1 MSEVVEQPKQAGN
14 VVTSENLAEWTMD
27 RLGLA
32 TEEAPVEAEAVE
44 ETPDS
49 EPTVDAEGES
59 ELDTETEGKATEERK
74 QNPKLEK
81 RFSELTKARK
91 LAEENA
97 AKAQAEKEALAQVEA
112 ERAAKEALEAKLK
125 EYEEK
130 IAPQQ
135 KTAEDPIGAEPR
147 ADQFDDAFEYAKAL
161 AEWSAE
167 KALYERDQ
175 QEANRKLEEERQKVI
190 KSWSEKLEKAKPNL
204 PDFDDI
210 LASTQVVVSNEV
222 RDAIVESD
230 VGPEILYHLASLDGE
245 EAEKFQNLPLTK
257 ALREIGKLE
266 ARFEKQAI
274 AEEKPVSKPV
284 VQKSKAPAPLSPI
297 KATGS
302 AMETPIGS
310 DGEFH
315 GSFQAWKA
323 ARKAGKIR

>member
-1 MSEVVEQPKQAGN
+1 MAEAQVLEEKQASN
-14 VVTSENLAEWTMD
+14 VVTSENLTEWNMN

-32 TEEAPVEAEAVE
+32 TDEAPTEAEAVE
-44 ETPDS
+44 ETPES
-49 EPTVDAEGES
+49 EPVAEEGES
-59 ELDTETEGKATEERK
+59 EQDSETEGKATEERK

-97 AKAQAEKEALAQVEA
+97 AK
-112 ERAAKEALEAKLK
+112 EREQREQLEAKLR
-125 EYEEK
+125 EYEDRQ
-130 IAPQQ
+130 APQP
-135 KTAEDPIGAEPR
+135 KADESPIGREPR

-167 KALYERDQ
+167 KALYDRDQ
-175 QEANRKLEEERQKVI
+175 QDLNRKAEEERQIVLKT
-190 KSWSEKLEKAKPNL
+190 WSEKLQKAKPNL
-204 PDFDDI
+204 ADFDEI
-210 LASTQVVVSNEV
+210 VNSTQVVVSNEV
-222 RDAIVESD
+222 RDAIIESD

-245 EAEKFQNLPLTK
+245 EAERFQALPMAK

-266 ARFEKQAI
+266 ARFEKQEI
-274 AEEKPVSKPV
+274 AEETAVRSKPV

-297 KATGS
+297 RATGS
-302 AMETPIGS
+302 AMENPIGS

>member
-1 MSEVVEQPKQAGN
+1 MAEAQAVEQPRQAGN
-14 VVTSENLAEWTMD
+14 VVTSENLTEWTMD

-32 TEEAPVEAEAVE
+32 TEETPTEAEAVE

-49 EPTVDAEGES
+49 EPVAEEGES
-59 ELDTETEGKATEERK
+59 EHDLEAEGKATEERK

-97 AKAQAEKEALAQVEA
+97 AKAQAEKEQ
-112 ERAAKEALEAKLK
+112 LEARLR
-125 EYEEK
+125 EYEDRQ
-130 IAPQQ
+130 APQQ
-135 KTAEDPIGAEPR
+135 QQVDESPIGREPR
-147 ADQFDDAFEYAKAL
+147 PDQFDDAFEYAKAL

-167 KALYERDQ
+167 KALYDRDQ
-175 QEANRKLEEERQKVI
+175 QEANRKIEEQRQKVL
-190 KSWSEKLEKAKPNL
+190 KTWSEKLEKAKPNL
-204 PDFDDI
+204 ADFDEVI
-210 LASTQVVVSNEV
+210 ESTQVVVSNEV
-222 RDAIVESD
+222 RDAIIESD

-245 EAEKFQNLPLTK
+245 EAEKFQALPVSK

-266 ARFEKQAI
+266 ARFEKQEA
-274 AEEKPVSKPV
+274 AEETAVRSKPV
-284 VQKSKAPAPLSPI
+284 VQKSKAPAPLSPL

-302 AMETPIGS
+302 AMDSSIGS

>member
-1 MSEVVEQPKQAGN
+1 MAEAQAVEAKQAGN
-14 VVTSENLAEWTMD
+14 VVTSENLTEWTLNRM
-27 RLGLA
+27 GLA

-44 ETPDS
+44 ETPES
-49 EPTVDAEGES
+49 EPTEVEGES
-59 ELDTETEGKATEERK
+59 EQDQEPEGKATEERK

-91 LAEENA
+91 QAEENA
-97 AKAQAEKEALAQVEA
+97 AKAQAEKEALEA
-112 ERAAKEALEAKLK
+112 RLR
-125 EYEEK
+125 EYEDR
-130 IAPQQ
+130 ATPQPQ
-135 KTAEDPIGAEPR
+135 VDESPIGKEPR

-167 KALYERDQ
+167 KALYDRDQ
-175 QEANRKLEEERQKVI
+175 QEANRKIEEERSKLL
-190 KSWSEKLEKAKPNL
+190 KTWSEKLEKAKPNL
-204 PDFDDI
+204 ADFDDI
-210 LASTQVVVSNEV
+210 VNSTQVVVSNEV
-222 RDAIVESD
+222 RDAIIESD

-245 EAEKFQNLPLTK
+245 EAQKFQDLPLTK

-266 ARFEKQAI
+266 AKFEKQAI

-297 KATGS
+297 RATGS

>member
-1 MSEVVEQPKQAGN
+1 MGSLGKNLEVKLMSEVVEQPKQAGN

-32 TEEAPVEAEAVE
+32 TEEAHVEAEAVE

-91 LAEENA
+91 QAEENA
-97 AKAQAEKEALAQVEA
+97 AKALAEKEALEA
-112 ERAAKEALEAKLK
+112 RLK
-125 EYEEK
+125 EYEER

-175 QEANRKLEEERQKVI
+175 QEANRKLEEERQKIV

-245 EAEKFQNLPLTK
+245 EAEKFQALPLTK

-302 AMETPIGS
+302 AMDTPIGS

>member
-1 MSEVVEQPKQAGN
+1 MAEAQVLEAKQAGN
-14 VVTSENLAEWTMD
+14 VVTSENLTEWTMN

-32 TEEAPVEAEAVE
+32 GEDAPIEADAVE
-44 ETPDS
+44 ETPES
-49 EPTVDAEGES
+49 EPIADDEQS
-59 ELDTETEGKATEERK
+59 EQDSETEGKATEERK

-91 LAEENA
+91 QAEENA
-97 AKAQAEKEALAQVEA
+97 AKAHAEKEQ
-112 ERAAKEALEAKLK
+112 LEARLR
-125 EYEEK
+125 EYEGRQ
-130 IAPQQ
+130 APQPQ
-135 KTAEDPIGAEPR
+135 VDESPIGREPR

-167 KALYERDQ
+167 KALYDRDQ
-175 QEANRKLEEERQKVI
+175 QDLNRKVEEERQKVL
-190 KSWSEKLEKAKPNL
+190 KTWSEKLQKAKPNL
-204 PDFDDI
+204 ADFDEI
-210 LASTQVVVSNEV
+210 VNSTQVVVSNEI

-230 VGPEILYHLASLDGE
+230 VGPEILYHLASLDNE
-245 EAEKFQNLPLTK
+245 EAERFQALSMSK

-266 ARFEKQAI
+266 ARFEKQEI
-274 AEEKPVSKPV
+274 AEETAVRSKPV
-284 VQKSKAPAPLSPI
+284 AQKSKAPAPLSPI

-302 AMETPIGS
+302 AMENPIGS

>member
-1 MSEVVEQPKQAGN
+1 MSEAQVVEAKQAGN
-14 VVTSENLAEWTMD
+14 VVTSENLTEWTLNRM
-27 RLGLA
+27 GLA
-32 TEEAPVEAEAVE
+32 SEEAPTEAEAVE
-44 ETPDS
+44 ETPES
-49 EPTVDAEGES
+49 EPTDAEGES
-59 ELDTETEGKATEERK
+59 GQDQEPEGKATEERK

-91 LAEENA
+91 QAE
-97 AKAQAEKEALAQVEA
+97 AKAQAEKEALEA
-112 ERAAKEALEAKLK
+112 RLR
-125 EYEEK
+125 EYEDRQ
-130 IAPQQ
+130 PQQ
-135 KTAEDPIGAEPR
+135 PKADESPIGREPR

-167 KALYERDQ
+167 KALYDRDQ
-175 QEANRKLEEERQKVI
+175 QDLNRKAEEEKQKI
-190 KSWSEKLEKAKPNL
+190 TKLWSEKLQKAKPNL
-204 PDFDDI
+204 ADFDDI
-210 LASTQVVVSNEV
+210 VNSTQIVVSDEV

-245 EAEKFQNLPLTK
+245 EAEKFQSLSLSK

-266 ARFEKQAI
+266 ARFEKQES
-274 AEEKPVSKPV
+274 AEETAVRSKPV

-297 KATGS
+297 RATGS

>member
-1 MSEVVEQPKQAGN
+1 MAEVQEAKQAGN
-14 VVTSENLAEWTMD
+14 VVTSENLTEWNMN

-32 TEEAPVEAEAVE
+32 TDEAPIEAETVE
-44 ETPDS
+44 ETPES
-49 EPTVDAEGES
+49 EPVAEEGES
-59 ELDTETEGKATEERK
+59 EQDSETEGKATEERK

-91 LAEENA
+91 QAEENA
-97 AKAQAEKEALAQVEA
+97 AKAQAEKEQLEARLREYEGRQAPQPQVE
-112 ERAAKEALEAKLK
+112 ES
-125 EYEEK
+125 
-130 IAPQQ
+130 
-135 KTAEDPIGAEPR
+135 PIGREPR

-167 KALYERDQ
+167 KALYDRDQ
-175 QEANRKLEEERQKVI
+175 QDLNRKAEEERQIVLKT
-190 KSWSEKLEKAKPNL
+190 WSEKLEKAKPNL
-204 PDFDDI
+204 ADFDDI
-210 LASTQVVVSNEV
+210 VNSTQIVVSDDV

-245 EAEKFQNLPLTK
+245 EAERFQALPMSK

-266 ARFEKQAI
+266 ARFEKQEA
-274 AEEKPVSKPV
+274 AEETAIRSKPV
-284 VQKSKAPAPLSPI
+284 AQKSKAPAPLSPI

>member
-1 MSEVVEQPKQAGN
+1 MAEAQVLEAKQASN
-14 VVTSENLAEWTMD
+14 VVTSENLTEWNMN

-32 TEEAPVEAEAVE
+32 GEDAPIEADAVE
-44 ETPDS
+44 ETPES
-49 EPTVDAEGES
+49 EPIADDEQS
-59 ELDTETEGKATEERK
+59 EQDSETEGKATEERK

-91 LAEENA
+91 QAEENA
-97 AKAQAEKEALAQVEA
+97 AKAQADKEVLEARLREYEDRQSPQPQVE
-112 ERAAKEALEAKLK
+112 ES
-125 EYEEK
+125 
-130 IAPQQ
+130 
-135 KTAEDPIGAEPR
+135 PIGREPR

-167 KALYERDQ
+167 KALFDRDQ
-175 QEANRKLEEERQKVI
+175 QDLNRKVEEERNKLL
-190 KSWSEKLEKAKPNL
+190 KTWSEKLEKAKPNL
-204 PDFDDI
+204 TDFDEI
-210 LASTQVVVSNEV
+210 VNSTQVVVSNEV
-222 RDAIVESD
+222 RDAIIESD

-245 EAEKFQNLPLTK
+245 EAERFQALPMSK

-266 ARFEKQAI
+266 ARFEKQEA
-274 AEEKPVSKPV
+274 AQEEAVRSKPV
-284 VQKSKAPAPLSPI
+284 AQKSKAPAPLSPI

-302 AMETPIGS
+302 AMENPIGS

>member
-1 MSEVVEQPKQAGN
+1 MAEVVEQPRQAGN
-14 VVTSENLAEWTMD
+14 VVTSENLTEWTMD

-44 ETPDS
+44 ETPES
-49 EPTVDAEGES
+49 EPIEAEGES
-59 ELDTETEGKATEERK
+59 EHDTEAEGKATEERK

-97 AKAQAEKEALAQVEA
+97 AKALAEKEALEA
-112 ERAAKEALEAKLK
+112 RLR
-125 EYEEK
+125 EYEERVT
-130 IAPQQ
+130 PQQ
-135 KTAEDPIGAEPR
+135 KTVDDPIGAEPR

-175 QEANRKLEEERQKVI
+175 QEANRKIEEERQKVI
-190 KSWSEKLEKAKPNL
+190 KTWSEKLEKAKPNL

-210 LASTQVVVSNEV
+210 LASTQVQVTDEV
-222 RDAIVESD
+222 RDAIIESD

-245 EAEKFQNLPLTK
+245 EADRFQALPTAK

-266 ARFEKQAI
+266 ARFEKQQN
-274 AEEKPVSKPV
+274 AEESAVRSKPV

-302 AMETPIGS
+302 AMESPIGS

>member
-91 LAEENA
+91 QAEENA
-97 AKAQAEKEALAQVEA
+97 AKALAEKEALEA
-112 ERAAKEALEAKLK
+112 RLK
-125 EYEEK
+125 EYEER

>member
-1 MSEVVEQPKQAGN
+1 MAEAQVLEAKQAGN
-14 VVTSENLAEWTMD
+14 VVTSENLTEWNMN

-32 TEEAPVEAEAVE
+32 GEDAPIEADAVE
-44 ETPDS
+44 ETPES
-49 EPTVDAEGES
+49 EPIADDEQSEQES
-59 ELDTETEGKATEERK
+59 EPEGKATEERK

-91 LAEENA
+91 QAEENA
-97 AKAQAEKEALAQVEA
+97 AKAQAEKEQLEARLREYEDRQAPQPQVE
-112 ERAAKEALEAKLK
+112 ES
-125 EYEEK
+125 
-130 IAPQQ
+130 
-135 KTAEDPIGAEPR
+135 PIGREPR

-167 KALYERDQ
+167 KALYDRDQ
-175 QEANRKLEEERQKVI
+175 QDLNRKIEEERQRTLKT
-190 KSWSEKLEKAKPNL
+190 WSEKLQKAKPNL
-204 PDFDDI
+204 ADFDEI
-210 LASTQVVVSNEV
+210 VNSTQVVVSNEV

-230 VGPEILYHLASLDGE
+230 VGPEILYHLASLDAE
-245 EAEKFQNLPLTK
+245 EAEKFQALPISK

-266 ARFEKQAI
+266 ARFEKQEA
-274 AEEKPVSKPV
+274 AQEEAVRSKPV
-284 VQKSKAPAPLSPI
+284 AQKSKAPAPLSPI

>member
-1 MSEVVEQPKQAGN
+1 MSEAQVVEAKQAGN
-14 VVTSENLAEWTMD
+14 VVTSENLTEWTMN

-44 ETPDS
+44 ETPES
-49 EPTVDAEGES
+49 EPTVEAEGES
-59 ELDTETEGKATEERK
+59 ESDAEPEGKATEERK

-91 LAEENA
+91 QAEENA
-97 AKAQAEKEALAQVEA
+97 AKAQAEKEALEA
-112 ERAAKEALEAKLK
+112 RLR
-125 EYEEK
+125 EYEDRTNS
-130 IAPQQ
+130 QQ
-135 KTAEDPIGAEPR
+135 KTVNDPIGAEPR

-175 QEANRKLEEERQKVI
+175 QEANRKIEEERQKVL

-204 PDFDDI
+204 ADFDEV
-210 LASTQVVVSNEV
+210 LESTQVVVSNEV
-222 RDAIVESD
+222 RDAIIESD

-245 EAEKFQNLPLTK
+245 EAEKFQALPVHK

-266 ARFEKQAI
+266 ARFEKQEA
-274 AEEKPVSKPV
+274 AEETAVRSKPV

-302 AMETPIGS
+302 AMDTPIGS

>member
-49 EPTVDAEGES
+49 EPTVETEGES
-59 ELDTETEGKATEERK
+59 ELDAETEGKATEERK

-91 LAEENA
+91 EAEARAEA
-97 AKAQAEKEALAQVEA
+97 EAKARAE
-112 ERAAKEALEAKLK
+112 LEARLR

-130 IAPQQ
+130 VAPQQ

-175 QEANRKLEEERQKVI
+175 QEANRKIEEERAKI
-190 KSWSEKLEKAKPNL
+190 AKSWSEKLEKAKPNL

-210 LASTQVVVSNEV
+210 LASTQVMVSDEV

-245 EAEKFQNLPLTK
+245 EAEKFQNLPVTK

-266 ARFEKQAI
+266 AKFEKQAI
-274 AEEKPVSKPV
+274 AEEKPISKPV

-302 AMETPIGS
+302 AAESLINS

>member
-1 MSEVVEQPKQAGN
+1 MSEAQAVDQPRQAGN
-14 VVTSENLAEWTMD
+14 VVTSENLTEWTMD

-44 ETPDS
+44 ETPES
-49 EPTVDAEGES
+49 EPTAVEGES
-59 ELDTETEGKATEERK
+59 EQDSETEGKATEERK

-91 LAEENA
+91 LAEETA
-97 AKAQAEKEALAQVEA
+97 AK
-112 ERAAKEALEAKLK
+112 EREQREALEARLK
-125 EYEEK
+125 EYEGQSQ
-130 IAPQQ
+130 PTQ
-135 KTAEDPIGAEPR
+135 KQADPIGVEPR
-147 ADQFDDAFEYAKAL
+147 PDQFDDAFEYAKAL

-175 QEANRKLEEERQKVI
+175 QELNRKAQEERNKMV
-190 KSWSEKLEKAKPNL
+190 KSWTEKLEKTKPSL
-204 PDFDDI
+204 PDFDDVVD
-210 LASTQVVVSNEV
+210 SSKVVVNDDI
-222 RDAIVESD
+222 RDAILESD
-230 VGPEILYHLASLDGE
+230 VGPEILYHLASLDE
-245 EAEKFQNLPLTK
+245 DEADKFMNLSQAK

-266 ARFEKQAI
+266 ARFEKQEA
-274 AEEKPVSKPV
+274 AEEPVRSKPV

-302 AMETPIGS
+302 AMDTPIGS

>member
-1 MSEVVEQPKQAGN
+1 MAEAQVVEAKQASN
-14 VVTSENLAEWTMD
+14 VVTSENLAEWTMN

-44 ETPDS
+44 ETPES
-49 EPTVDAEGES
+49 EPIVEAEGES
-59 ELDTETEGKATEERK
+59 EQDSEPEAKVTEERK

-91 LAEENA
+91 QAEENA
-97 AKAQAEKEALAQVEA
+97 AKALAEKEALEA
-112 ERAAKEALEAKLK
+112 RLR
-125 EYEEK
+125 EYEERS
-130 IAPQQ
+130 APQQ
-135 KTAEDPIGAEPR
+135 KVEDPIGAEPR

-175 QEANRKLEEERQKVI
+175 QEAVRRAEEERSKVL
-190 KSWSEKLEKAKPNL
+190 KTWSEKLAKAKPNL
-204 PDFDDI
+204 ADFDEVI
-210 LASTQVVVSNEV
+210 ESTQVVVSNEV
-222 RDAIVESD
+222 RDAIIESD
-230 VGPEILYHLASLDGE
+230 VGPEILYHLASLDAE
-245 EAEKFQNLPLTK
+245 EAEKFQNLPVHK
-257 ALREIGKLE
+257 ALREIGRLE
-266 ARFEKQAI
+266 AKYEKQAI
-274 AEEKPVSKPV
+274 VEEKPVSKPV
-284 VQKSKAPAPLSPI
+284 TQKSKAPAPLSPI

-315 GSFQAWKA
+315 GSYQAWKA

>member
-1 MSEVVEQPKQAGN
+1 MAEAQAVEQPRQAGN
-14 VVTSENLAEWTMD
+14 VVTSENLTEWTMD

-32 TEEAPVEAEAVE
+32 TEETPTEAEAVE
-44 ETPDS
+44 ETPES
-49 EPTVDAEGES
+49 EPVAEEGES
-59 ELDTETEGKATEERK
+59 EHDTEAEGKATEERK

-97 AKAQAEKEALAQVEA
+97 AKAQAEKEALEA
-112 ERAAKEALEAKLK
+112 RLR
-125 EYEEK
+125 EYEERTN
-130 IAPQQ
+130 PQP
-135 KTAEDPIGAEPR
+135 KADESPIGREPKP
-147 ADQFDDAFEYAKAL
+147 DQFDDAFEYAKAL

-175 QEANRKLEEERQKVI
+175 QEANRRVEEERQKVL
-190 KSWSEKLEKAKPNL
+190 KTWSEKLERAKPNL
-204 PDFDDI
+204 ADFDEVI
-210 LASTQVVVSNEV
+210 ESTQVVVSNEV
-222 RDAIVESD
+222 RDAIIESD
-230 VGPEILYHLASLDGE
+230 VGPEILYYLASLDGE
-245 EAEKFQNLPLTK
+245 EAEKFQALPVAK

-266 ARFEKQAI
+266 ARFEKQQD
-274 AEEKPVSKPV
+274 AEETAVRSKPV
-284 VQKSKAPAPLSPI
+284 VQKSKAPAPLSPL

-302 AMETPIGS
+302 AMESPIGS

>member
-1 MSEVVEQPKQAGN
+1 MSEAQVVEAKQASN
-14 VVTSENLAEWTMD
+14 VVTSENLTEWNMD

-32 TEEAPVEAEAVE
+32 TEEAPTEAETVE
-44 ETPDS
+44 ETPES
-49 EPTVDAEGES
+49 EPVAEEGES
-59 ELDTETEGKATEERK
+59 EHDQEPEGKATEERK

-97 AKAQAEKEALAQVEA
+97 AK
-112 ERAAKEALEAKLK
+112 EREQREQLEARLR
-125 EYEEK
+125 EYEERRN
-130 IAPQQ
+130 PQQ
-135 KTAEDPIGAEPR
+135 KTAEDPIGVEPR

-167 KALYERDQ
+167 KALYDRDQ
-175 QEANRKLEEERQKVI
+175 QDLNRKAEEERQKVL
-190 KSWSEKLEKAKPNL
+190 KTWSEKLQKAKPNL
-204 PDFDDI
+204 ADFDEI
-210 LASTQVVVSNEV
+210 VNSTQVVVSNEV
-222 RDAIVESD
+222 RDAIIESD
-230 VGPEILYHLASLDGE
+230 VGPEILYHLAGLDGE
-245 EAEKFQNLPLTK
+245 EAERFQALPMAK

-266 ARFEKQAI
+266 ARFEKQEA
-274 AEEKPVSKPV
+274 AEETAVRSKPV

-297 KATGS
+297 RATGS
-302 AMETPIGS
+302 AMDTPIGS

>member
-1 MSEVVEQPKQAGN
+1 MAEAQAVEQPRQAGN
-14 VVTSENLAEWTMD
+14 VVTSENLTEWTMD

-44 ETPDS
+44 ETPES
-49 EPTVDAEGES
+49 EPTEDEGQS
-59 ELDTETEGKATEERK
+59 EHDLEAEGKATEERK

-91 LAEENA
+91 QAEENA
-97 AKAQAEKEALAQVEA
+97 AKAQAEKEQ
-112 ERAAKEALEAKLK
+112 LEARLR
-125 EYEEK
+125 EYEERTT
-130 IAPQQ
+130 PQPQ
-135 KTAEDPIGAEPR
+135 ADESPIGREPKP
-147 ADQFDDAFEYAKAL
+147 DQFDDAFEYAKAL

-167 KALYERDQ
+167 KALYDRDQ
-175 QEANRKLEEERQKVI
+175 QEANRKIEEQRQKVL
-190 KSWSEKLEKAKPNL
+190 KTWSEKLEKAKPNL
-204 PDFDDI
+204 ADFDEVI
-210 LASTQVVVSNEV
+210 ESTQVVVSNEV
-222 RDAIVESD
+222 RDAIIESD

-245 EAEKFQNLPLTK
+245 EADKFQALSVSK

-266 ARFEKQAI
+266 ARFEKQES
-274 AEEKPVSKPV
+274 AEETAVRSKPV
-284 VQKSKAPAPLSPI
+284 VQKSKAPAPLSPL

-302 AMETPIGS
+302 AMESPIGS

>member
-1 MSEVVEQPKQAGN
+1 MAEAQVLEAKQAGN
-14 VVTSENLAEWTMD
+14 VVTSENLTEWNMN

-32 TEEAPVEAEAVE
+32 GEDAPIEADAVE
-44 ETPDS
+44 ETPES
-49 EPTVDAEGES
+49 EPIADDEQS
-59 ELDTETEGKATEERK
+59 EQDSETEGKATEERK

-91 LAEENA
+91 QAEENA
-97 AKAQAEKEALAQVEA
+97 AKAQADKEVLEARLREYEDRQSPQPQVE
-112 ERAAKEALEAKLK
+112 ES
-125 EYEEK
+125 
-130 IAPQQ
+130 
-135 KTAEDPIGAEPR
+135 PIGREPR

-167 KALYERDQ
+167 KALYDRDQ
-175 QEANRKLEEERQKVI
+175 QDLNRKVEEERQKVL
-190 KSWSEKLEKAKPNL
+190 KTWSEKLQKAKPNL
-204 PDFDDI
+204 TDFDDI
-210 LASTQVVVSNEV
+210 VNSTQVVVSNEV
-222 RDAIVESD
+222 RDAIIESD

-245 EAEKFQNLPLTK
+245 EAERFQALPMSK

-266 ARFEKQAI
+266 ARFEKQEA
-274 AEEKPVSKPV
+274 AQEEAVRSKPV
-284 VQKSKAPAPLSPI
+284 AQKSKAPAPLSPI

-302 AMETPIGS
+302 AMENPIGS

>member
-1 MSEVVEQPKQAGN
+1 MAEAQAVEQPRQAGN
-14 VVTSENLAEWTMD
+14 VVTSENLTEWTMD

-44 ETPDS
+44 ETPES
-49 EPTVDAEGES
+49 EPIEAEGES
-59 ELDTETEGKATEERK
+59 EHDTEAEGKATEERK

-97 AKAQAEKEALAQVEA
+97 AKALAEKEALEA
-112 ERAAKEALEAKLK
+112 RLR
-125 EYEEK
+125 EYEERVT
-130 IAPQQ
+130 PQQ
-135 KTAEDPIGAEPR
+135 KTVDDPIGAEPR

-175 QEANRKLEEERQKVI
+175 QEANRKIEEERQKVI
-190 KSWSEKLEKAKPNL
+190 KTWSEKLEKAKPNL

-210 LASTQVVVSNEV
+210 LASTQVQVTDEV
-222 RDAIVESD
+222 RDAIIESD

-245 EAEKFQNLPLTK
+245 EADRFQALPTAK

-266 ARFEKQAI
+266 ARFEKQQN
-274 AEEKPVSKPV
+274 AEESAVRSKPV

-302 AMETPIGS
+302 AMESPIGS

>member
-1 MSEVVEQPKQAGN
+1 MAEAQAVEQPRQAGN
-14 VVTSENLAEWTMD
+14 VVTSENLTEWTMD

-32 TEEAPVEAEAVE
+32 TEETPTEAEAVE
-44 ETPDS
+44 ETPES
-49 EPTVDAEGES
+49 EPVAEEGES
-59 ELDTETEGKATEERK
+59 EHDTEAEGKATEERK

-97 AKAQAEKEALAQVEA
+97 AKAQAEKEALEA
-112 ERAAKEALEAKLK
+112 RLR
-125 EYEEK
+125 EYEERTN
-130 IAPQQ
+130 PQP
-135 KTAEDPIGAEPR
+135 KADESPIGREPKP
-147 ADQFDDAFEYAKAL
+147 DQFDDAFEYAKAL

-175 QEANRKLEEERQKVI
+175 QEANRKIEEERQKVL
-190 KSWSEKLEKAKPNL
+190 KTWSEKLERAKPNL
-204 PDFDDI
+204 ADFDEVI
-210 LASTQVVVSNEV
+210 ESTQVVVSNEV
-222 RDAIVESD
+222 RDAIIESD

-245 EAEKFQNLPLTK
+245 EAEKFQALPVAK

-266 ARFEKQAI
+266 ARFEKQQD
-274 AEEKPVSKPV
+274 AEETAVRSKPV
-284 VQKSKAPAPLSPI
+284 VQKSKAPAPLSPL

-302 AMETPIGS
+302 AMESPIGS

>member
-1 MSEVVEQPKQAGN
+1 MAEAQVLEAKQASN
-14 VVTSENLAEWTMD
+14 VVTSENLTEWTMN

-32 TEEAPVEAEAVE
+32 TDDAPTEAETVE

-49 EPTVDAEGES
+49 EPVAEEGES
-59 ELDTETEGKATEERK
+59 EQDSETEGKATEERK

-91 LAEENA
+91 QAEENA
-97 AKAQAEKEALAQVEA
+97 AKSQAEKEQLEARLREYEDRQTPQPQVE
-112 ERAAKEALEAKLK
+112 ES
-125 EYEEK
+125 
-130 IAPQQ
+130 
-135 KTAEDPIGAEPR
+135 PIGKEPR

-167 KALYERDQ
+167 KALYDRDQ
-175 QEANRKLEEERQKVI
+175 QDLNRKAEEERQKVL
-190 KSWSEKLEKAKPNL
+190 KTWSEKLQKAKPNL
-204 PDFDDI
+204 ADFDEI
-210 LASTQVVVSNEV
+210 VNSTQVVVSNEV
-222 RDAIVESD
+222 RDAIIESD

-245 EAEKFQNLPLTK
+245 EAERFQTLPISK

-266 ARFEKQAI
+266 ARFEKQEA
-274 AEEKPVSKPV
+274 AQEEAVRSKPV
-284 VQKSKAPAPLSPI
+284 AQKSKAPAPLSPI

>member
-1 MSEVVEQPKQAGN
+1 MSEAQVVEAKQAGN
-14 VVTSENLAEWTMD
+14 VVTSENLTEWTMN

-44 ETPDS
+44 ETPES
-49 EPTVDAEGES
+49 EPTVEAEGES
-59 ELDTETEGKATEERK
+59 ESDAEPEGKATEERK

-91 LAEENA
+91 QAEENA
-97 AKAQAEKEALAQVEA
+97 AKAQAEKEALEA
-112 ERAAKEALEAKLK
+112 RLR
-125 EYEEK
+125 EYEDRTNS
-130 IAPQQ
+130 QQ
-135 KTAEDPIGAEPR
+135 KTVNDPIGAEPR

-175 QEANRKLEEERQKVI
+175 QEANRKIEEERQKVL

-204 PDFDDI
+204 ADFDEV
-210 LASTQVVVSNEV
+210 LESTQVVVSNEV
-222 RDAIVESD
+222 RDAIIESD

-245 EAEKFQNLPLTK
+245 EAEKFQALPVHK

-266 ARFEKQAI
+266 ARFEKQEA
-274 AEEKPVSKPV
+274 AEETAVRSKPV

-302 AMETPIGS
+302 AMENPIGS

>member
-1 MSEVVEQPKQAGN
+1 MAEVQEAKQAGN
-14 VVTSENLAEWTMD
+14 VVTSENLTEWTMN

-32 TEEAPVEAEAVE
+32 EQEDPVEADEVE
-44 ETPDS
+44 ETPES
-49 EPTVDAEGES
+49 EPMES
-59 ELDTETEGKATEERK
+59 EEQSEQESEPEGKATEERK

-91 LAEENA
+91 QAEENA
-97 AKAQAEKEALAQVEA
+97 AKVQAEKEQ
-112 ERAAKEALEAKLK
+112 LEARLK
-125 EYEEK
+125 EYEERSN
-130 IAPQQ
+130 PQPQ
-135 KTAEDPIGAEPR
+135 TVESPIGEEPR
-147 ADQFDDAFEYAKAL
+147 ANQFDDAFEYAKAL

-175 QEANRKLEEERQKVI
+175 QDLNRKAEEERQKVL
-190 KSWSEKLEKAKPNL
+190 KTWSEKLAKAKPNL
-204 PDFDDI
+204 ADFDDI
-210 LASTQVVVSNEV
+210 VNSTEVVVSNEI

-230 VGPEILYHLASLDGE
+230 VGPEILYHLAGLDAE
-245 EAEKFQNLPLTK
+245 EAQKFQALPLSK

-266 ARFEKQAI
+266 ARFEKQEA
-274 AEEKPVSKPV
+274 AEETATRSKPV
-284 VQKSKAPAPLSPI
+284 AQKSKAPAPLSPI

-302 AMETPIGS
+302 AMDTPIGS